1 MKYVCLM
8 VVAVLLASCSEK
20 DKKPYVER
28 PAEELY
34 ERGMDS
40 FHEKR
45 YDDAVSNFD
54 DLERQ
59 HPYSKLVPVAM
70 IKSAYSSY
78 RAMKYDDAVLTL
90 ERFIQLFPGNKYAPY
105 AMYMKA
111 MCYYERIVDVEREQ
125 KMTNMSREAFSS
137 LISRFPD
144 SVYAKDARLKMDFTR
159 SHLAG
164 KEMEIG
170 RYYLFRNNY
179 TAAMNHFTE
188 VINKYQETVH
198 VAEALYRMVEL
209 YLSVGI
215 DDEVLK
221 MAAILGK
228 NYPASV
234 WYRRA
239 YDLMSLRKKEL
250 EEKEAMQKLI
260 KPDDIDKLPKVD
272 DNADGGDSLVNPP
285 DETENADEAPVN
297 GNTVTDGNTT
307 EIGDTSDNAKDN
319 DKLDSDKGGKEKAAE
334 E

>member
-1 MKYVCLM
+1 MKYVCLL
-8 VVAVLLASCSEK
+8 VATVLLVSCSDK

-28 PAEELY
+28 PAEEFY
-34 ERGMDS
+34 KRGMDS
-40 FHEKR
+40 FHDRR

-78 RAMKYDDAVLTL
+78 RALKYDDAVLTL
-90 ERFIQLFPGNKYAPY
+90 DRFIQLFPGNQYAPY
-105 AMYMKA
+105 AMYLKA

-125 KMTNMSREAFSS
+125 KMTNLSREAFSN

-179 TAAMNHFTE
+179 VAALNHFTE

-209 YLSVGI
+209 YLSIGL
-215 DDEVLK
+215 DDEALK

-228 NYPASV
+228 NYPSNI
-234 WYRRA
+234 WYKRA
-239 YDLMSLRKKEL
+239 YDLMALRKKEL
-250 EEKEAMQKLI
+250 EERKEKQKLI
-260 KPDDIDKLPKVD
+260 KPEDIDKLPQATD
-272 DNADGGDSLVNPP
+272 DADDSSSLVNPP
-285 DETENADEAPVN
+285 EETENTGDAAVGEDDGISEQNQNDEKEK
-297 GNTVTDGNTT
+297 D
-307 EIGDTSDNAKDN
+307 SDNKDE
-319 DKLDSDKGGKEKAAE
+319 KEKTDVE
-334 E
+334 

>member
-1 MKYVCLM
+1 MKYVCLF
-8 VVAVLLASCSEK
+8 VAAVLLVSCSGK

-34 ERGMDS
+34 KRGMDS
-40 FHEKR
+40 FHDGR

-90 ERFIQLFPGNKYAPY
+90 VRFIQLFPGNKYAPY
-105 AMYMKA
+105 AMYLKA

-125 KMTNMSREAFSS
+125 KMTNLSREAFSS

-170 RYYLFRNNY
+170 RYYLFRHNY
-179 TAAMNHFTE
+179 VAAMNHFTE

-209 YLSVGI
+209 YLSVGL
-215 DDEVLK
+215 DDEALK

-228 NYPASV
+228 NYPANI
-234 WYRRA
+234 WYKRA
-239 YDLMSLRKKEL
+239 YDLMALRKKEL
-250 EEKEAMQKLI
+250 EEEKAKQKLI
-260 KPDDIDKLPKVD
+260 KPDDIDNLPKTI
-272 DNADGGDSLVNPP
+272 DNADDSSSLVNPP
-285 DETENADEAPVN
+285 EETEPGVKEAGGADN
-297 GNTVTDGNTT
+297 GA
-307 EIGDTSDNAKDN
+307 SDHDENGHE
-319 DKLDSDKGGKEKAAE
+319 SDKGDEEKTTE